1 MSRSANPATKKDDS
15 VSLRLR
21 VYRKL
26 RAAIEQGSFAPGAR
40 LPPSREQA
48 RLLGV
53 SRNTVLWAMERLQAE
68 GYVVAR
74 VGAGSHV
81 ALDLAA
87 LQRTKNLSA
96 RPRPARAGA
105 PSLLLSR
112 RGQGI
117 ADTALKWQ
125 LPLQPAAP
133 CRIGAPEVASFPFA
147 LWDRLSRQTNTTQR
161 RALAEY
167 LDPAGVPALREA
179 IAQWLWVSRGIHCA
193 PAQVLVCSGSQ
204 QALDLTGRLL
214 LDPGDEVLVEDPGY
228 PGIRACLASHGA
240 QVRPVPL
247 DNDGLQISEGA
258 ERWPHARLVVVT
270 PTHQFPTGT
279 PMGLKRRIE
288 LLQWA
293 EACNGWIV
301 EDDYDGEF
309 QYGMHR
315 VPALTSL
322 PQSERVLYV
331 GTFSK
336 TLHPG
341 LRLGFIVLPHALT
354 AAFAG
359 ARALTDRH
367 APGDTQDVLARF
379 IAEGHLLR
387 HLRRMRELYP
397 HRQQVLI
404 DALTEAS
411 GGALRLARS
420 EQGMHLVHEIAHGQP
435 DAPLAGRALA
445 AGVFL
450 APLSR
455 YTIESKRRGWLFGYA
470 GFDEA
475 SLRDAAKRIGP
486 LFRSRVDSHLL
497 SHGGEAKLLSA
508 SRPVNWTAR

>member
-1 MSRSANPATKKDDS
+1 MTGSANAVAGEDAAA
-15 VSLRLR
+15 SLRLR
-21 VYRKL
+21 VYRQL

-53 SRNTVLWAMERLQAE
+53 SRNTVLWAMDRLRAE

-81 ALDLAA
+81 APDLAA
-87 LQRTKNLSA
+87 LQRKRGTKP
-96 RPRPARAGA
+96 RPRTAGGNAPA
-105 PSLLLSR
+105 LLLSR
-112 RGQGI
+112 RGQCI
-117 ADTALKWQ
+117 ADTALNW
-125 LPLQPAAP
+125 LAPAQPAAP
-133 CRIGAPEVASFPFA
+133 FRIGAPEVASFPFA
-147 LWDRLSRQTNTTQR
+147 LWDRLSRQTGTARR

-167 LDPAGVPALREA
+167 LDPAGAPVLREA
-179 IAQWLWVSRGIHCA
+179 IAQWLWASRGIHCD
-193 PAQVLVCSGSQ
+193 PGQVLVCSGSQ
-204 QALDLTGRLL
+204 QALDLIARLL
-214 LDPGDEVLVEDPGY
+214 LDPGDEVMVEDPGY

-247 DNDGLQISEGA
+247 DDDGLQIAEGA
-258 ERWPHARLVVVT
+258 ERWPAARLVVVT
-270 PTHQFPTGT
+270 PTHQFPTGVA
-279 PMGLKRRIE
+279 MGLKRRIE

-309 QYGMHR
+309 QYGAHR

-322 PQSERVLYV
+322 PQSGRVLYV

-341 LRLGFIVLPHALT
+341 LRLGFIVLPPALT

-359 ARALTDRH
+359 ARALSDRH
-367 APGDTQDVLARF
+367 APGETQDVLARF
-379 IAEGHLLR
+379 ITEGHLLR

-397 HRQQVLI
+397 QRQQVLI
-404 DALTEAS
+404 DALAQAS

-420 EQGMHLVHEIAHGQP
+420 EQGMHLLREMPSGRP

-455 YTIESKRRGWLFGYA
+455 YAIESRRRGWLFGYA
-470 GFDEA
+470 GYDA
-475 SLRDAAKRIGP
+475 AALRDAAARVGP
-486 LFRSRVDSHLL
+486 LFAGSAGL
-497 SHGGEAKLLSA
+497 SPSW
-508 SRPVNWTAR
+508 PC